1 MILDILPTLKSLILH
16 DDLEHEKEYSCKICN
31 KLYTIQSSLCNHNK
45 KFHSNIVK
53 VVEKPVEKNK
63 SLICESLIQGL
74 QTHIIKK
81 YVNKKIN

>member
-31 KLYTIQSSLCNHNK
+31 KLYTSQSSLCNHNK
-45 KFHSNIVK
+45 KFHSNIIK
-53 VVEKPVEKNK
+53 IVEKPVEKNK
-63 SLICESLIQGL
+63 SLIQGL